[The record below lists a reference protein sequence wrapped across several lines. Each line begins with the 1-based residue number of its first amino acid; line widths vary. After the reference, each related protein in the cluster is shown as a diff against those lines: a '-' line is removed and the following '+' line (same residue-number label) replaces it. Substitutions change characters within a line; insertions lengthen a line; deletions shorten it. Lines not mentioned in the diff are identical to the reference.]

1 MNIKIFKKLFLILGI
16 IITIFNITFSN
27 GNNTIISK
35 NQKTDKIKSVSE
47 NDKSIETKTVSE
59 NNNSKFNTTVSKNQK
74 TDKIETI
81 SKNKKSVEI
90 KMTSNNNTETK
101 INYYSEAE
109 IRSELKKAG
118 VNSKSI
124 EVFISTNN
132 SKKRN
137 ISKEEIEKIK
147 KEFLKAVKLDSKN
160 YLALYALGIIE
171 RLYTVDDTHNS
182 YYQAISYFEKVLEIN
197 PNFEKAYEYLIDT
210 YGGLSYDTLP
220 ETKENKKKADDLLEK
235 SKKFAEQL
243 IKLNSKNPQGYDGL
257 SSYYENKENYD
268 KAIAMKEKV
277 IELYSMDKENRKYY
291 YFEIMGSSSDD
302 YYYTNEHSANI
313 AEFQLFEIYMGKGDD
328 KTTFDYF
335 FKLYKKERKNSDLYS
350 SLKNEFAGKIKKLN
364 EKYKNKD
371 KKLYEEN
378 LRKFKAL
385 GL

>member
-1 MNIKIFKKLFLILGI
+1 
-16 IITIFNITFSN
+16 
-27 GNNTIISK
+27 
-35 NQKTDKIKSVSE
+35 
-47 NDKSIETKTVSE
+47 
-59 NNNSKFNTTVSKNQK
+59 
-74 TDKIETI
+74 
-81 SKNKKSVEI
+81 
-90 KMTSNNNTETK
+90 MT
-101 INYYSEAE
+101 
-109 IRSELKKAG
+109 
-118 VNSKSI
+118 
-124 EVFISTNN
+124 
-132 SKKRN
+132 
-137 ISKEEIEKIK
+137 
-147 KEFLKAVKLDSKN
+147 
-160 YLALYALGIIE
+160 LGIIE

-182 YYQAISYFEKVLEIN
+182 YYRAISYFEKVLEIN

-277 IELYSMDKENRKYY
+277 IELYSTDKENRKYY
-291 YFEIMGSSSDD
+291 YFETMGSSSDD

-328 KTTFDYF
+328 KITFDYF

-378 LRKFKAL
+378 LRKFRAL